1 MLSGTYLFMTHV
13 MQFASGDGNH
23 LFLALECYISSHY
36 AGDSHFG
43 IHPMVEYRQNLTG
56 LRQSMVYRKPLS
68 VGQAA
73 KICRVSKKTVLNW
86 IYKDALKA
94 YTTQG
99 GHYRIWPG
107 DLKKLLH
114 KAGMDIPFQYIDE
127 RQTTFLIVDDDRT
140 YTMLL
145 KEAICNR
152 FESADIMTTDD
163 GYEAL
168 LVIGERRPRVVILD
182 LKMPKIDGLQV
193 LELLRTRKKDNM
205 MKIVVLSAYIDS
217 QIRARLKETVVDRVL
232 EKGKD
237 IEEILQVLSELLE
250 ATQQSETTNKSLTNA
265 I

>member
-1 MLSGTYLFMTHV
+1 
-13 MQFASGDGNH
+13 
-23 LFLALECYISSHY
+23 
-36 AGDSHFG
+36 
-43 IHPMVEYRQNLTG
+43 MVEYRQNLNGIKHST
-56 LRQSMVYRKPLS
+56 VYRKPLS

-114 KAGMDIPFQYIDE
+114 KAGMDIPFQYVDD
-127 RQTTFLIVDDDRT
+127 RQISFLLVDDDLS

-145 KEAICNR
+145 KDAICSK
-152 FESADIMTTDD
+152 FENADIMTTDD

-168 LVIGERRPRVVILD
+168 LIIGERKPRVVILD

-193 LELLRTRKKDNM
+193 LELLQNRKKDNA
-205 MKIVVLSAYIDS
+205 MKIVVLSAYLDQ
-217 QIRARLKETVVDRVL
+217 QIRQRLKDTLADCCL
-232 EKGKD
+232 EKEMD
-237 IEEILQVLSELLE
+237 IEEIIRVLSELLE
-250 ATQQSETTNKSLTNA
+250 INTNNHISSRELTPTA
-265 I
+265 

>member
-1 MLSGTYLFMTHV
+1 
-13 MQFASGDGNH
+13 
-23 LFLALECYISSHY
+23 
-36 AGDSHFG
+36 
-43 IHPMVEYRQNLTG
+43 MVEYRQNLNG
-56 LRQSMVYRKPLS
+56 FKQSTVYRKPLS

-107 DLKKLLH
+107 DLEKLLH
-114 KAGMDIPFQYIDE
+114 KAGMDIPFHYVDE
-127 RQTTFLIVDDDRT
+127 RQTTFLIVDDDPA

-145 KEAICNR
+145 KEAISTR
-152 FESADIMTTDD
+152 FENADIMTTDD

-168 LVIGERRPRVVILD
+168 LVIGERKPRVVILD
-182 LKMPKIDGLQV
+182 LRMPKIDGLQV

-205 MKIVVLSAYIDS
+205 MKIVVLSAFIDA
-217 QIRARLKETVVDRVL
+217 QIRSRLKETVVDRVL

-237 IEEILQVLSELLE
+237 IEEILQALTELLE
-250 ATQQSETTNKSLTNA
+250 STQSAEPTQRMLTNA
-265 I
+265 L